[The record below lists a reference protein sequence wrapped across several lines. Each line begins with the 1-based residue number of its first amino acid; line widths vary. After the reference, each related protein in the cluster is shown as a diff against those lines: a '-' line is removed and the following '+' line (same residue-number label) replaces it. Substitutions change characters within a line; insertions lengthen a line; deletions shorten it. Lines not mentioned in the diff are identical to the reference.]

1 VKPAAVQYARPDDVR
16 EAVSLLAEHGGDAK
30 VLAGGQSLVPLMSFR
45 LARPSI
51 LVDINRIAGLDGI
64 EVQNGSLLIGAM
76 TRQRD
81 VELSDVVAAAV
92 PLLPQVLRYVG
103 HVAIRNR
110 GTVGGSLAHADPAAE
125 LPALVTALGG
135 EMVVEGPN
143 GSRSIAA
150 EDYFVGTFTTSMAH
164 DEVLVGVRLP
174 RLPAAT
180 GVAVEELARRHGD
193 FAIVGAM
200 AAVHRAADGSV
211 DLVRVAASGVDSVPV
226 RLHAAEEVLAGA
238 QPSPDAI
245 DAAAATVAASIHPT
259 DDVHAPASYR
269 RDMAQLLVK
278 RALGAAVERS
288 GVNA

>member
-1 VKPAAVQYARPDDVR
+1 MKPPAVKYARAGDVR
-16 EAVSLLAEHGGDAK
+16 EAIALLAEHGSDAK

-51 LVDINRIAGLDGI
+51 LVDINRVAGLDRI
-64 EVQNGSLLIGAM
+64 ETENGSLLIGAM
-76 TRQRD
+76 ARQRD
-81 VELSDVVAAAV
+81 VELSDVAAAAV
-92 PLLPQVLRYVG
+92 PLLPPALRHVG

-135 EMVVEGPN
+135 ELVVEGPD
-143 GSRSIAA
+143 GTRSIAA
-150 EDYFVGTFTTSMAH
+150 EDYFVATFTTAMAH

-193 FAIVGAM
+193 FAVVGAM
-200 AAVHRAADGSV
+200 AAVHLTDDGTV
-211 DLVRVAASGVDSVPV
+211 DLVRLAASGVDSVPV
-226 RLHAAEEVLAGA
+226 RLHAAEAALAGVA
-238 QPSPDAI
+238 PTAAAI
-245 DAAAATVAASIHPT
+245 DSAADTVAASVHPT

-269 RDMAQLLVK
+269 RDMARLLVK

-288 GVNA
+288 GARA